1 MPMHP
6 RPIAETKS
14 PLFPSC
20 RVFIFLLCVTRSF
33 EYSES
38 LTQKTQFQVDGAGE
52 QLNQHYR
59 NPISRELG
67 VAQRT
72 SFARANSRRD
82 DVRRCAEHGPVAS
95 QRCSEHHRVEH

>member
-6 RPIAETKS
+6 RPIADTNS

-20 RVFIFLLCVTRSF
+20 RVFIFLLCVTRSS

-38 LTQKTQFQVDGAGE
+38 LSQKTQFQVDGAGE
-52 QLNQHYR
+52 QLDEHHG
-59 NPISRELG
+59 NPVSRELG

-72 SFARANSRRD
+72 SFTRANPRRD
-82 DVRRCAEHGPVAS
+82 DVRRGPEHGPVAA
-95 QRCSEHHRVEH
+95 QRCSE